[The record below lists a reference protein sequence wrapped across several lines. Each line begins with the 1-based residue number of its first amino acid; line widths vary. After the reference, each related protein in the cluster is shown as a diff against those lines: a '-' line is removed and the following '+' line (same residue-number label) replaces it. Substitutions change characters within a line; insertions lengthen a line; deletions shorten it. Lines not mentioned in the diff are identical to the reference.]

1 MSFNRPRPG
10 KAGRGRREEQAMNER
25 VTPASGDARPARRR
39 GRGRPCAAPAG
50 GRRPASGQ
58 EAGRLAAQMQR
69 PVTLDEAVSHRLRSA
84 RGAAH
89 AKPAGEQPP
98 AVSAP
103 GPAATTPAR
112 VTTPA
117 SVSSLPARPP
127 PSRHGRPST
136 DHTARRS
143 GRRGGPLEARGSPQA
158 GAARLSPGPA
168 HACRSTARAAFRAAT
183 STGSHTGEKGG
194 A

>member
-1 MSFNRPRPG
+1 
-10 KAGRGRREEQAMNER
+10 MNER
-25 VTPASGDARPARRR
+25 VTPAPAMHALPDGEAEVALVLRLPWEDVARL
-39 GRGRPCAAPAG
+39 
-50 GRRPASGQ
+50 GQ

-84 RGAAH
+84 RSAAH

-103 GPAATTPAR
+103 GAAAAPAR

-127 PSRHGRPST
+127 AEQARQAIDRING
-136 DHTARRS
+136 TA
-143 GRRGGPLEARGSPQA
+143 
-158 GAARLSPGPA
+158 
-168 HACRSTARAAFRAAT
+168 
-183 STGSHTGEKGG
+183 
-194 A
+194 